1 MADKR
6 KAFHEQVAE
15 KLIEQLKQGTAPWQK
30 PWQPGE
36 PGAGIPINPVT
47 GKRYRGINILQ
58 LMMQERTDQRWL
70 TYKQA
75 EAAGAQVL
83 KGEKGTSIQ
92 YWKFSEEQTITDE
105 AGRPVLDDQGQPRK
119 GQLPLERPRVFFATV
134 FNAEQVEGL
143 PPLERNEPS
152 WQVLDRA
159 EHILQ
164 ASQAVIRHG
173 EHDRAFYRAST
184 DSIHL
189 PGRSQFKTADQY
201 YATALHELGHWTGH
215 SSRLNR
221 DLLNPYGSVEY
232 SKEELRAEI
241 ASMILGDEL
250 GVGHDPGQ
258 HAAYV
263 KSWIKVLEENP
274 LEIFRASADAERIQ
288 DYVLAFEQQ
297 QELDLS
303 HIRSQVEERI
313 AEHQAQPYEV
323 SMSQTLP
330 PENTYQKELSRLLN
344 LSTLT
349 PSVYTPTN
357 EFRNTNHAAVFVGD
371 APIILCGSADDS
383 LSVAMAEALAASGH
397 VQVACQAAGI
407 SGPIKTGII
416 VGRNIPWGQ
425 TESAIVAKTAGAVD
439 QGGDD
444 GPVIAVVLND
454 PAQAVVTSLCVTT
467 ETARIFDAN
476 APELD
481 DGRNLTALA
490 GKTVDRIYLDVPFK
504 EKDEAKAIGARWD
517 RRERSWF
524 ISADIE
530 SSPFEKWLN
539 KAPSLEQGLGQAKG
553 NEPAQRF
560 ELHDPRSDVTYR
572 FTTAA
577 DVIAKAD
584 EIGGNRFLMVFP
596 DGQFEHISKVDGV
609 WKHGD
614 GKAFLIDS
622 QGLQIKSSTAADRQ
636 YLAVP
641 FGERSAA
648 KAAGALWD
656 KAAKSW
662 YVGPKADLVKLKRWD
677 MDNVA
682 AQDPALTPKEE
693 FTEALEAL
701 GCVIA
706 GDHPIMDG
714 QKHRIG
720 VEGDRK
726 GDQAGFYVCHLDG
739 HPAGYIKNN
748 RTGIDMKWKAKGYSL
763 DPEEKVK
770 LQAVT
775 AAKQAERAARL
786 EETHEATSQRII
798 RQMEDLVPVAEA
810 TAYLKD
816 KGIQPHVGAL
826 TDGDYKTTYIPAF
839 DTGGKLWT
847 MQYIQENG
855 TKRFAKNSRKEGCFH
870 PVGGMDALA
879 GVPVLVIAEGYATAA
894 TLSEALGHV
903 TVSAFDS
910 GNLLPVAQALHQKYP
925 DKPIIIAGDDDLN
938 VGATLGINP
947 GRVKATEAARAVGG
961 KAIFP
966 IFAPGEQ
973 SADSK
978 VFTDFNDLAKA
989 SILGMDG
996 VKRQVQPVI
1005 DKAIE
1010 GLEQRIEY
1018 KRKLK
1023 LENGKAK
1030 EKLEQRTS
1038 RKSISRRSIRA

>member
-30 PWQPGE
+30 PWQPGD
-36 PGAGIPINPVT
+36 PGANIPINPVT
-47 GKRYRGINILQ
+47 GRRYRGINIIQ

-92 YWKFSEEQTITDE
+92 YWKFSEERTITDE
-105 AGRPVLDDQGQPRK
+105 AGRPVLNDQGQPQK
-119 GQLPLERPRVFFATV
+119 GQLPLERPKVFFATV
-134 FNAEQVEGL
+134 FNAEQIEGL
-143 PPLERNEPS
+143 PPLERKEPA

-173 EHDRAFYRAST
+173 ERDRAFYRAST

-189 PGRSQFKTADQY
+189 PHRSQFKTADQY

-221 DLLNPYGSVEY
+221 DLLNPFGSVEY

-241 ASMILGDEL
+241 ASMILGDVL
-250 GVGHDPGQ
+250 GIGHDPGQ

-297 QELDLS
+297 QALDLN
-303 HIRSQVEERI
+303 HIRSQVEEKMT
-313 AEHQAQPYEV
+313 EQQGQPYEV
-323 SMSQTLP
+323 SMSQPLP
-330 PENTYQKELSRLLN
+330 SENTYQKELAHLLE

-349 PSVYTPTN
+349 PGIFTLTE
-357 EFRNTNHAAVFVGD
+357 EFRNMNHAAVYAGD
-371 APIILCGSADDS
+371 APIILCGSADNRD
-383 LSVAMAEALAASGH
+383 SVAMVEALAASNH
-397 VQVACQAAGI
+397 VRTACEATGI
-407 SGPIKTGII
+407 SGPIKTGIVI
-416 VGRNIPWGQ
+416 GRNIPWGK
-425 TESAIVAKTAGAVD
+425 TESAIVKKTDGGNEPDGD
-439 QGGDD
+439 QS
-444 GPVIAVVLND
+444 PVVAVVLND
-454 PAQAVVTSLCVTT
+454 PTQALVTSLCVTT

-476 APELD
+476 SPELD
-481 DGRNLTALA
+481 DGQNLTTLA
-490 GKTVDRIYLDVPFK
+490 RKAVDRVYLNVPFK
-504 EKDEAKAIGARWD
+504 EKDEAKALGARWD

-524 ISADIE
+524 IPSDVD
-530 SSPFEKWLN
+530 SSPFKKWLDD
-539 KAPSLEQGLGQAKG
+539 AVSLERGLGRAKDNEQAHH
-553 NEPAQRF
+553 F
-560 ELHDPRSDVTYR
+560 ELHDPRSEVIYR

-577 DVIAKAD
+577 DAIAKAE
-584 EIGGNRFLMVFP
+584 EIGGHRFMMLFP
-596 DGQFEHISKVDGV
+596 DGRFEHINKMDGV

-614 GKAFLIDS
+614 GRAFTIE
-622 QGLQIKSSTAADRQ
+622 GGDRQ
-636 YLAVP
+636 IQSSIAVDRQFLAVP
-641 FGERSAA
+641 YGERSAA

-656 KAAKSW
+656 KTAKSW

-682 AQDPALTPKEE
+682 GQDPAMMPREE
-693 FTEALEAL
+693 FTEALKAL
-701 GCVIA
+701 GCIIA
-706 GDHPIMDG
+706 GEHPIMDG

-748 RTGIDMKWKAKGYSL
+748 RTGIEMKWKAKGYSL
-763 DPEEKVK
+763 DPAEKAK
-770 LQAVT
+770 LQAVA
-775 AAKQAERAARL
+775 AAKQAERTARL

-798 RQMEDLVPVAEA
+798 RQMENLVPVAEA
-810 TAYLKD
+810 TAYMRE
-816 KGIQPHVGAL
+816 KGIRPHIGAL

-839 DTGGKLWT
+839 DADGKLWN

-870 PVGGMDALA
+870 PVGGMEALA
-879 GVPVLVIAEGYATAA
+879 AAPVLVIAEGYATAA
-894 TLSEALGHV
+894 TLSEASGQP

-938 VGATLGINP
+938 VGITLGNNP
-947 GRVKATEAARAVGG
+947 GRDKATEAARVVGG

-966 IFAPGEQ
+966 VFAPGEQ
-973 SADSK
+973 SAESK
-978 VFTDFNDLAKA
+978 AFTDFNDLAKS

-1005 DKAIE
+1005 SKALE
-1010 GLEQRIEY
+1010 GLRERIEY
-1018 KRKLK
+1018 RRELK
-1023 LENGKAK
+1023 LENGKPK
-1030 EKLEQRTS
+1030 EKLEQKSS
-1038 RKSISRRSIRA
+1038 RKPVSRRSIRA

>member
-36 PGAGIPINPVT
+36 PGANIPINPVT
-47 GKRYRGINILQ
+47 DKRYRGINVLQ
-58 LMMQERTDQRWL
+58 LMMQDRTDQRWL

-75 EAAGAQVL
+75 EAAGAQVM

-92 YWKFSEEQTITDE
+92 YWKFAEEQTITDE

-134 FNAEQVEGL
+134 FNAEQIEGL
-143 PPLERNEPS
+143 PPLERKEPS

-159 EHILQ
+159 EHIMQ

-173 EHDRAFYRAST
+173 QHDRAFYRAST

-189 PGRSQFKTADQY
+189 PGRDQFKTADQY

-250 GVGHDPGQ
+250 GIGHDPGQ

-263 KSWIKVLEENP
+263 GSWIKVLEENP
-274 LEIFRASADAERIQ
+274 LEIFRASADAERIR

-297 QELDLS
+297 QELG
-303 HIRSQVEERI
+303 HIRSQVEERL
-313 AEHQAQPYEV
+313 AEQQAQPYEV
-323 SMSQTLP
+323 SMSSPLP
-330 PENTYQKELSRLLN
+330 PENTYKEELARLLK

-349 PSVYTPTN
+349 PGVHTPTD
-357 EFRNTNHAAVFVGD
+357 EFRNTNHAAVLVDD
-371 APIILCGSADDS
+371 APIILCGPADDPD
-383 LSVAMAEALAASGH
+383 SVAMAEALAASSH
-397 VQVACQAAGI
+397 VQTACQAAGI

-416 VGRNIPWGQ
+416 VGRNLQWGR
-425 TESAIVAKTAGAVD
+425 TESAVVAKTSGEVEP
-439 QGGDD
+439 GGDD
-444 GPVIAVVLND
+444 GPVIAIVLND
-454 PAQAVVTSLCVTT
+454 PAQALTTSLCVTT
-467 ETARIFDAN
+467 ETARIFDAK

-481 DGRNLTALA
+481 DGQTLAALA
-490 GKTVDRIYLDVPFK
+490 KKAADRVYLDVPFK
-504 EKDEAKAIGARWD
+504 QKDEAKALGARWD

-524 ISADIE
+524 IPADID

-539 KAPSLEQGLGQAKG
+539 KAAPLEQGLSQAG
-553 NEPAQRF
+553 NEQAHRF

-572 FTTAA
+572 FTSAA

-584 EIGGNRFLMVFP
+584 EIGGHRFLMVHP
-596 DGQFEHISKVDGV
+596 DGKYERIDKVDGV

-614 GKAFLIDS
+614 GKAFAIEDK
-622 QGLQIKSSTAADRQ
+622 GLQIKLGSVQDRQ

-641 FGERSAA
+641 YGERTAA

-656 KAAKSW
+656 KGAKSW
-662 YVGPKADLVKLKRWD
+662 YVGPKADKVKLERWN
-677 MDNVA
+677 MDNRSGQ
-682 AQDPALTPKEE
+682 QDPAMTPREE
-693 FTEALEAL
+693 FTEALQAL
-701 GCVIA
+701 GCIVA
-706 GDHPIMDG
+706 GEHPIMDG

-720 VEGDRK
+720 VDGDRK

-763 DPEEKVK
+763 DPETKAI
-770 LQAVT
+770 LQAVA
-775 AAKQAERAARL
+775 AAKQAKRAAKL
-786 EETHEATSQRII
+786 EETHEATSQRIS

-810 TAYLKD
+810 TGYMRD
-816 KGIQPHVGAL
+816 KGIQPHAGAF

-839 DTGGKLWT
+839 DGGGKLWT

-870 PVGGMDALA
+870 PVGGMEALA
-879 GVPVLVIAEGYATAA
+879 AAPVLVIAEGYATAA
-894 TLSEALGHV
+894 TLAEALGQA

-925 DKPIIIAGDDDLN
+925 GKPIIIAGDDDLN

-947 GRVKATEAARAVGG
+947 GRVKAAEAARAVGG

-966 IFAPGEQ
+966 VFAPGEQ
-973 SADSK
+973 SAESK
-978 VFTDFNDLAKA
+978 AFTDFNDLAKS

-996 VKRQVQPVI
+996 VKRQVQQVI
-1005 DKAIE
+1005 DNVAEELEKQKITKHEVEIANRK
-1010 GLEQRIEY
+1010 GL
-1018 KRKLK
+1018 RKST
-1023 LENGKAK
+1023 
-1030 EKLEQRTS
+1030 EKTFH
-1038 RKSISRRSIRA
+1038 KSISNRC

>member
-47 GKRYRGINILQ
+47 GKRYRGINIIQ
-58 LMMQERTDQRWL
+58 LMMQARTDQRWL

-92 YWKFSEEQTITDE
+92 YWKFSEEQTIADE
-105 AGRPVLDDQGQPRK
+105 AGRPLLDDQGQPRK

-143 PPLERNEPS
+143 PPLERKEPS

-313 AEHQAQPYEV
+313 TEQQGQPYEV
-323 SMSQTLP
+323 SMSQPLP
-330 PENTYQKELSRLLN
+330 PENTYQKELARLLK

-349 PSVYTPTN
+349 PSIYTPTD
-357 EFRNTNHAAVFVGD
+357 EMRNTNLAAVFVGD
-371 APIILCGSADDS
+371 APIILCGSADVPD
-383 LSVAMAEALAASGH
+383 SVAIAEALAASGH

-425 TESAIVAKTAGAVD
+425 TESAVVKKTAGAVEP
-439 QGGDD
+439 GGDD
-444 GPVIAVVLND
+444 GPVVAVVLND
-454 PAQAVVTSLCVTT
+454 PTQVLITSLCVTT

-481 DGRNLTALA
+481 DGLTLTSLA
-490 GKTVDRIYLDVPFK
+490 SKAVDRIYLAVPFK
-504 EKDEAKAIGARWD
+504 EKDNAKALGARWD

-524 ISADIE
+524 IPSDVD
-530 SSPFEKWLN
+530 SSPFKKWLN
-539 KAPSLEQGLGQAKG
+539 NAVSLEQGLGRTKG
-553 NEPAQRF
+553 NEQAQRF
-560 ELHDPRSDVTYR
+560 ELHDPRSDVIYR

-577 DVIAKAD
+577 DVIAKAE
-584 EIGGNRFLMVFP
+584 EIGGYRFMMLFP
-596 DGQFEHISKVDGV
+596 EGRFEHINKVDGV

-614 GKAFLIDS
+614 GKALTIVGEDR
-622 QGLQIKSSTAADRQ
+622 QIQSSSVPDRQ

-641 FGERSAA
+641 YGERSAA

-682 AQDPALTPKEE
+682 GQDPAMTPREE
-693 FTEALEAL
+693 FTQALEVL
-701 GCVIA
+701 GCIVA
-706 GDHPIMDG
+706 GEHPIMDG

-726 GDQAGFYVCHLDG
+726 SDQAGFYVCHLDG

-763 DPEEKVK
+763 DPEEKAK
-770 LQAVT
+770 LKAVA

-839 DTGGKLWT
+839 DADGKLWT

-870 PVGGMDALA
+870 PVGGMEALA
-879 GVPVLVIAEGYATAA
+879 AAPVVVIAEGYATAA
-894 TLSEALGHV
+894 TLSEALGQA

-947 GRVKATEAARAVGG
+947 GRVKATEAARAVNG
-961 KAIFP
+961 KTIFP
-966 IFAPGEQ
+966 VFSPGEQ

-978 VFTDFNDLAKA
+978 AFTDFNDLAKS

-1005 DKAIE
+1005 DKAME
-1010 GLEQRIEY
+1010 GLEQPIES
-1018 KRKLK
+1018 KRELK
-1023 LENGKAK
+1023 LENGKVK
-1030 EKLEQRTS
+1030 EKLEQKTS
-1038 RKSISRRSIRA
+1038 RKSMSRRSIRA

>member
-75 EAAGAQVL
+75 ETAGAQVL

-92 YWKFSEEQTITDE
+92 YWKFSEERTITDE
-105 AGRPVLDDQGQPRK
+105 AGRPVLDDHGQPRK

-134 FNAEQVEGL
+134 FNAEQIEGL
-143 PPLERNEPS
+143 PPLERKEPS

-173 EHDRAFYRAST
+173 QQDRAFYRAST

-189 PGRSQFKTADQY
+189 PARSQFKTADQY

-250 GVGHDPGQ
+250 GIGHDPGQ

-274 LEIFRASADAERIQ
+274 LEIFRTSADAERIQ

-303 HIRSQVEERI
+303 HIRSQVEELM

-323 SMSQTLP
+323 SMSQPLP
-330 PENTYQKELSRLLN
+330 PENTYQKELARLLG

-349 PSVYTPTN
+349 PSIYTPTD
-357 EFRNTNHAAVFVGD
+357 EFRNINHAAVFVGD
-371 APIILCGSADDS
+371 APIILCGSADDPN
-383 LSVAMAEALAASGH
+383 SVAMAEALAVSNH
-397 VQVACQAAGI
+397 VQAAFQAAGI

-425 TESAIVAKTAGAVD
+425 TESAIVKRTVGAVEP
-439 QGGDD
+439 GGDD
-444 GPVIAVVLND
+444 GLLVAVVLND
-454 PAQAVVTSLCVTT
+454 PAQALVTSFCVTT

-481 DGRNLTALA
+481 DRQNLAALA
-490 GKTVDRIYLDVPFK
+490 GKAVDRVYLDVPFRQ
-504 EKDEAKAIGARWD
+504 KDEAKALGARWD

-524 ISADIE
+524 IPVDID

-553 NEPAQRF
+553 NEQV
-560 ELHDPRSDVTYR
+560 LT
-572 FTTAA
+572 
-577 DVIAKAD
+577 
-584 EIGGNRFLMVFP
+584 
-596 DGQFEHISKVDGV
+596 
-609 WKHGD
+609 
-614 GKAFLIDS
+614 
-622 QGLQIKSSTAADRQ
+622 DRQ

-641 FGERSAA
+641 YGERSAA

-656 KAAKSW
+656 KSAKSW
-662 YVGPKADLVKLKRWD
+662 YVGPKADLEKLKRWD

-682 AQDPALTPKEE
+682 GQGPAMTPKEE
-693 FTEALEAL
+693 FTEALETL
-701 GCVIA
+701 GCIVA

-763 DPEEKVK
+763 DPEEKAK
-770 LQAVT
+770 LQAVA

-786 EETHEATSQRII
+786 EETHEVTSQRII
-798 RQMEDLVPVAEA
+798 RKMENLAPVAEA
-810 TAYLKD
+810 TAYMRD
-816 KGIQPHVGAL
+816 KGIQLHVGAL

-839 DTGGKLWT
+839 DANGKLWT
-847 MQYIQENG
+847 MQYIQEDG

-870 PVGGMDALA
+870 PVGGMDALTA
-879 GVPVLVIAEGYATAA
+879 APVLVIAEGYATAA
-894 TLSEALGHV
+894 TLSEALGHA

-966 IFAPGEQ
+966 VFAPGEQ
-973 SADSK
+973 SAESK
-978 VFTDFNDLAKA
+978 AFTDFNDLAKS

-1005 DKAIE
+1005 DKAME
-1010 GLEQRIEY
+1010 GVEQRIEN
-1018 KRKLK
+1018 KRELK
-1023 LENGKAK
+1023 IENGKAK
-1030 EKLEQRTS
+1030 EKLEQKTF
-1038 RKSISRRSIRA
+1038 RKSRGKRSIRA

>member
-134 FNAEQVEGL
+134 FNAEQIEGL
-143 PPLERNEPS
+143 PPLERKEPS

-189 PGRSQFKTADQY
+189 PDRSQFKTADQY

-221 DLLNPYGSVEY
+221 DLLNPFGSVEY

-250 GVGHDPGQ
+250 GIGHDPGQ

-330 PENTYQKELSRLLN
+330 PENTYQKELARLLK

-349 PSVYTPTN
+349 PSVYTPTD

-383 LSVAMAEALAASGH
+383 LSVAMAEALAASGQ

-425 TESAIVAKTAGAVD
+425 TETAIVTKTAGAVD

-444 GPVIAVVLND
+444 RPVIAVVLND

-467 ETARIFDAN
+467 ETARIFDVKV
-476 APELD
+476 PELD
-481 DGRNLTALA
+481 DGSNLTTLA
-490 GKTVDRIYLDVPFK
+490 GKAVDRVYLDVPFK
-504 EKDEAKAIGARWD
+504 EKDEAKAVGARWD

-524 ISADIE
+524 IPADID
-530 SSPFEKWLN
+530 SSPFEKWLK
-539 KAPSLEQGLGQAKG
+539 KATSVEQGLGRVKG
-553 NEPAQRF
+553 NEQV
-560 ELHDPRSDVTYR
+560 LT
-572 FTTAA
+572 
-577 DVIAKAD
+577 
-584 EIGGNRFLMVFP
+584 N
-596 DGQFEHISKVDGV
+596 
-609 WKHGD
+609 
-614 GKAFLIDS
+614 
-622 QGLQIKSSTAADRQ
+622 RQ

-641 FGERSAA
+641 YGERSAA

-662 YVGPKADLVKLKRWD
+662 YVGPKADLVKLKRWN
-677 MDNVA
+677 MDNVSSQ
-682 AQDPALTPKEE
+682 QDPAMTPREE

-701 GCVIA
+701 GCIVA
-706 GDHPIMDG
+706 GDHPILDG

-763 DPEEKVK
+763 DPEEKAK
-770 LQAVT
+770 LQAVA

-786 EETHEATSQRII
+786 EETHEVTSQRII

-810 TAYLKD
+810 TAYLRD

-839 DTGGKLWT
+839 DADGKLWT

-870 PVGGMDALA
+870 PVGGMEALA
-879 GVPVLVIAEGYATAA
+879 VAPVLVIAEGYATAA
-894 TLSEALGHV
+894 TLLEALGYG

-947 GRVKATEAARAVGG
+947 GRVKATEAARAVEG

-966 IFAPGEQ
+966 VFSPGEQ
-973 SADSK
+973 SAESK
-978 VFTDFNDLAKA
+978 AFTDFNDLAKS

-1005 DKAIE
+1005 NKAME
-1010 GLEQRIEY
+1010 GLEQRIEN
-1018 KRKLK
+1018 KRELK
-1023 LENGKAK
+1023 QENVKIK
-1030 EKLEQRTS
+1030 EKMEQKTS
-1038 RKSISRRSIRA
+1038 RKSMSRRSIRA